1 MLGTGE
7 TASLLGVTTIHD
19 TRILHFHI
27 LPFSPIFVP
36 EQRRS
41 SEEDKKWKQWDKTD
55 EIWYEWM
62 KWLFCFK
69 YAKTDSF
76 VDNRKAA
83 GDKTSEHLYPQSSTK
98 THPPPVLPCPRN
110 VRNVWKPGEK
120 SRKISVLRRSL
131 NPISL
136 QEVTRQLQTVEV
148 TKIFLRKSRV
158 TRHIWKLKLT

>member
-1 MLGTGE
+1 MPGTGE
-7 TASLLGVTTIHD
+7 TGCNNNPPG
-19 TRILHFHI
+19 FHI
-27 LPFSPIFVP
+27 FTFYRFPPIFVQ

-41 SEEDKKWKQWDKTD
+41 SPGDKKWKQWDKTD

-76 VDNRKAA
+76 VDKRKAA
-83 GDKTSEHLYPQSSTK
+83 GGDKTSEHLYPQSSTK
-98 THPPPVLPCPRN
+98 THPLPVLPCPRN

-120 SRKISVLRRSL
+120 SRKISALCRSL

-136 QEVTRQLQTVEV
+136 HEVTRQLQTVEV
-148 TKIFLRKSRV
+148 TKIFSRKSRV
-158 TRHIWKLKLT
+158 TRHIWKLKLA

>member
-1 MLGTGE
+1 MPATGE
-7 TASLLGVTTIHD
+7 QPRLGVTTIHD
-19 TRILHFHI
+19 TRILHFTFYR
-27 LPFSPIFVP
+27 FSPIFVQ

-41 SEEDKKWKQWDKTD
+41 SAEDKKWKQWDKTD

-76 VDNRKAA
+76 PDKTAKP
-83 GDKTSEHLYPQSSTK
+83 GDKTSESSTK
-98 THPPPVLPCPRN
+98 TVLPCPQN
-110 VRNVWKPGEK
+110 VQIVWKPGEK
-120 SRKISVLRRSL
+120 SRKISALRRSL

-136 QEVTRQLQTVEV
+136 HEVTRQLQTVEV

-158 TRHIWKLKLT
+158 TRHIWKLKLA